1 MNPDDNK
8 ADNPKKAGLVKDI
21 SEYKWSSYNDYIN
34 DEGVTDTDFA
44 LKIMSNDKMNALEEF
59 IKFHAAQNE
68 DKCLEIEERIRL
80 TDDEAEKIIKK
91 ICRIKNTLE
100 IKNLEKEKRK
110 TIINL
115 LKSKG
120 ISARQLERLTVM
132 SRVFIMKS

>member
-1 MNPDDNK
+1 
-8 ADNPKKAGLVKDI
+8 
-21 SEYKWSSYNDYIN
+21 
-34 DEGVTDTDFA
+34 
-44 LKIMSNDKMNALEEF
+44 MNALEEF